1 MSGTVKNTMN
11 MLENIL
17 AASLCRNA
25 SVMSVNNNVSDFEDA
40 SFGVSFLISFD
51 FSEHSFIIFIMHFF
65 QYAVPQSSRP
75 KCLTRNFW
83 VIYGF

>member
-1 MSGTVKNTMN
+1 MSGTIKNTMN

-40 SFGVSFLISFD
+40 SFGVSFFD
-51 FSEHSFIIFIMHFF
+51 FFRFF
-65 QYAVPQSSRP
+65 GTFFYYFYYYALFSICGTAKLKTEMLNP
-75 KCLTRNFW
+75 
-83 VIYGF
+83 